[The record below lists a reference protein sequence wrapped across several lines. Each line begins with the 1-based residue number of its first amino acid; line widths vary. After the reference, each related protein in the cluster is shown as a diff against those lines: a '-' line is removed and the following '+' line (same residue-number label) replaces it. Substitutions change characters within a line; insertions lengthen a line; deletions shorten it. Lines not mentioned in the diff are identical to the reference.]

1 MGRTTLK
8 VINYHIFRIMIL
20 NNKSDMREILQK
32 LKLIG
37 RKPKKNAYKHKRK
50 KLNKLKELKKK
61 EEKPKQKKFE

>member
-1 MGRTTLK
+1 
-8 VINYHIFRIMIL
+8 MI
-20 NNKSDMREILQK
+20 EILQK

-37 RKPKKNAYKHKRK
+37 RKLKENAYKHKRK